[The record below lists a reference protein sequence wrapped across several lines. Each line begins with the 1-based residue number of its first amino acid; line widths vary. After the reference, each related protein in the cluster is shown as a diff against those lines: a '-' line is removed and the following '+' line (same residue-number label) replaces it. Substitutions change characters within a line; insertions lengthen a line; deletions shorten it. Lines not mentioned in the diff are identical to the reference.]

1 MVLCNLS
8 PDGDDQLKGLSLYVR
23 GSMPR
28 LSQMTQLNELQ
39 LYIYMEYKYSDIQW
53 NSALRTPLKSGHLR
67 YCGHFVWS

>member
-39 LYIYMEYKYSDIQW
+39 LYIYIWNTSIVIYSGTQ
-53 NSALRTPLKSGHLR
+53 PYGHP
-67 YCGHFVWS
+67 